1 MHVARLFAI
10 TELKNVPPDIR
21 PFIDFKAAIEERVL
35 EDMDIVAI
43 LNIDTTT
50 CYVPVFLKDPPTM
63 EDLEK
68 DLEKQDAKL
77 AADSKAAL
85 ARHLKA

>member
-1 MHVARLFAI
+1 MHVARLVAI

-21 PFIDFKAAIEERVL
+21 PFVDFKAAVEERVL
-35 EDMDIVAI
+35 EDMDMVAI

-50 CYVPVFLKDPPTM
+50 SYVPVFLKDPPTM

-68 DLEKQDAKL
+68 DLGRQDAKL
-77 AADSKAAL
+77 SADSKAAL

>member
-1 MHVARLFAI
+1 MHVARLVAI

-21 PFIDFKAAIEERVL
+21 PFIDFKAAVEERVL
-35 EDMDIVAI
+35 EDKDVVAI

-50 CYVPVFLKDPPTM
+50 CYVPVFMKDPPTM

-77 AADSKAAL
+77 AADSKTAL

>member
-1 MHVARLFAI
+1 MHVARLLAI

-21 PFIDFKAAIEERVL
+21 PFIDFKAAMEERVL
-35 EDMDIVAI
+35 EDTDTVAI

-50 CYVPVFLKDPPTM
+50 CYVPVFMKDPPTM

-77 AADSKAAL
+77 AADSKVAL

>member
-1 MHVARLFAI
+1 MHIARLVAI

-21 PFIDFKAAIEERVL
+21 PFVEFRAAMEERSL
-35 EDMDIVAI
+35 DENELVAI

-50 CYVPVFLKDPPTM
+50 SYFPVFLKEPPTM
-63 EDLEK
+63 AALER

-85 ARHLKA
+85 AMRLKT

>member
-1 MHVARLFAI
+1 MHVARLVAI

-21 PFIDFKAAIEERVL
+21 PFIDFKAAIDERVL

-77 AADSKAAL
+77 AADSKATL